1 MSSPRLKIALAI
13 ALSACF
19 AHLGTVA
26 TVGKNLDVAVDSTWR
41 SDGSSP
47 EPLSVMNKLM
57 EVETVGD
64 VTAALSLFADDA
76 IIVNVVGQAF
86 AGQNLKLFVT
96 QDIAAHDQFMIEAPQ
111 VRGDTVGWSK
121 SITAGFYAALGVAP
135 LRFVFEA
142 TVRSGKI
149 KSIVAHLPASEIAR
163 IETACRARTPEP
175 MIYAQPC
182 AEFVRQLK
190 AHTRL
195 TAREARAQEWLSD
208 ATARYQRFSALR
220 QLREIKPRGRDLNQS
235 QRSSSDDARK
245 MASLFLS
252 NCLGCGAVLLIA
264 AWKRSGH
271 RRRSSGPSRFLRRNM
286 ATDAPHAGN
295 ARMRQHD
302 CQTLCD
308 HSDTSP

>member
-1 MSSPRLKIALAI
+1 MSSLRLKIALAI
-13 ALSACF
+13 ALSAGF

-149 KSIVAHLPASEIAR
+149 KSIVAHLPAIEIAR

-208 ATARYQRFSALR
+208 ATARYRFSALR

-271 RRRSSGPSRFLRRNM
+271 RRRSSGASRFLRRNT

-295 ARMRQHD
+295 ARMRQHE